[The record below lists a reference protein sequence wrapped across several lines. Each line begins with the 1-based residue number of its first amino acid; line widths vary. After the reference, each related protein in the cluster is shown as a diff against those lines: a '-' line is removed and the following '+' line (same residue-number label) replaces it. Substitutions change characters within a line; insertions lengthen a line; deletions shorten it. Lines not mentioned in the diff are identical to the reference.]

1 MPKLVAPSQDEFDSW
16 LLHPVSQYVLE
27 AYRIA
32 AEKQRQAWDGQFD
45 KPLYPT
51 SADFSYYRLELK
63 TREDAYRSILENT
76 LADYIAIV
84 DPESRTG
91 AAAKHPRANRPDI
104 RRSGSGY

>member
-1 MPKLVAPSQDEFDSW
+1 MSAIPTQDEFDSW
-16 LLHPVSQYVLE
+16 QLHPVSLFVAE

-32 AEKQRQAWDGQFD
+32 ADKQRAAWDSQFD

-51 SADFSYYRLELK
+51 NADFSYYRLELK

-84 DPESRTG
+84 DTEQSP
-91 AAAKHPRANRPDI
+91 API
-104 RRSGSGY
+104 RRDRRRTAG